1 MLDILH
7 NKAADGDHEKKEYYR
22 LVYHTAR
29 EKVDSSK
36 DHFKDLVMCLL
47 GDKDHEKVLYIVCK
61 VKKSHRRKSRER
73 EDRGASVA
81 RPTCPFNMLCYFC
94 NRRGHIRLTALIGSP
109 VIPNRLPYQTSRLCS
124 DRTGI
129 INVDRHC
136 VLYVCFPQY

>member
-1 MLDILH
+1 MDW
-7 NKAADGDHEKKEYYR
+7 
-22 LVYHTAR
+22 
-29 EKVDSSK
+29 SK
-36 DHFKDLVMCLL
+36 DHFQDLVMCLL
-47 GDKDHEKVLYIVCK
+47 RDKDHEKVMYIVYK

-81 RPTCPFNMLCYFC
+81 HSTRPFNTQCYFC

-109 VIPNRLPYQTSRLCS
+109 VIPNRLSYQTSRLCS

-129 INVDRHC
+129 INVDGHY